1 MTQSHCT
8 GANVPDTNG
17 ERSWFCG
24 KWVLV
29 CRMAFR
35 SAAATVRKV
44 AVRNVSYGGKKV
56 GAAAVATNARFGRQ
70 NASNLQPSHAAS
82 VFTPSAA

>member
-70 NASNLQPSHAAS
+70 NASNLQPSAS
-82 VFTPSAA
+82 TFTPSAA